1 MAFGPIPARC
11 RMNATRESW
20 RLAWP
25 LILSNLSV
33 PLLGIVDTAV
43 VGHLDSPRYLGG
55 VALGALVMSV
65 LYWLFGF
72 LRMGTTAL
80 TAQAYGAGDGDET
93 RAALGRA
100 MLLALGL
107 GLGVV
112 LAGPLVLALSERLFA
127 PTPEVAAEFERYVAI
142 RLFGAP
148 AALANMVVLGWLLG
162 LQDSRRPLLLMIATN
177 GINAALAILL
187 VLVLGLAT
195 PGVASATVIAEYSGL
210 ALGLWLLYP
219 GWRRLGGWPGWR
231 TLMIGHRFR
240 RLLAVNR
247 DLFLR
252 SLMLE
257 AAFLA
262 FAAIGSRQGEIV
274 LAANAVLM
282 NFFTAAAYGL
292 DAFAHAAE
300 AMVGRAVGAGNR
312 PGFRAAVRA
321 SFANAALLALAMT
334 LAFAALGGWGVRLM
348 TGLPEV
354 RAQAMAF
361 LPYIVALP
369 LASVW
374 AFVFDGVYFGATRT
388 AELRNGMAVSLALFA
403 AIAVVLVPLLGNHG
417 LWLSLLL
424 FLAARAL
431 VLGLIYRRIERI
443 APFVPQTAPA

>member
-1 MAFGPIPARC
+1 M
-11 RMNATRESW
+11 
-20 RLAWP
+20 
-25 LILSNLSV
+25 
-33 PLLGIVDTAV
+33 
-43 VGHLDSPRYLGG
+43 
-55 VALGALVMSV
+55 
-65 LYWLFGF
+65 
-72 LRMGTTAL
+72 
-80 TAQAYGAGDGDET
+80 
-93 RAALGRA
+93 
-100 MLLALGL
+100 
-107 GLGVV
+107 
-112 LAGPLVLALSERLFA
+112 
-127 PTPEVAAEFERYVAI
+127 
-142 RLFGAP
+142 
-148 AALANMVVLGWLLG
+148 
-162 LQDSRRPLLLMIATN
+162 
-177 GINAALAILL
+177 
-187 VLVLGLAT
+187 
-195 PGVASATVIAEYSGL
+195 
-210 ALGLWLLYP
+210 
-219 GWRRLGGWPGWR
+219 
-231 TLMIGHRFR
+231 
-240 RLLAVNR
+240 
-247 DLFLR
+247 
-252 SLMLE
+252 
-257 AAFLA
+257 
-262 FAAIGSRQGEIV
+262 

-334 LAFAALGGWGVRLM
+334 LVFAALGGWGVRLM